1 MTEFPDKFLPLL
13 RCSSD
18 GGPLSPSE
26 ICRGHIGIIQAR
38 LECSECGLTYR
49 IEDGIA
55 RMLLEDALSPEDRHE
70 IAIRDVEY
78 SRTDGEAFVPPE
90 ASWRSELN
98 DLIEI
103 PPHLDAVAPLQNQRV
118 LELGC
123 GDGRFTMLM
132 AQLGGQIMAADF
144 SLNALRRM
152 AAWLPSGTPPTS
164 YRARAIRQGDLRPYI
179 ALVQADASRFCVQP
193 QAFDRALSATP
204 LDSREQRM
212 GMFRT
217 IADALTDAG
226 RYVGSFEHDDF
237 IRRLLGLPLARRYER
252 GGIFIEHFDRS
263 SIKREITPYFLSLS
277 TRCIRPRIPFV
288 SRLPKSLAAGLLG
301 LISLTPGLGQLGEI
315 VLVSAERPVRPPAE
329 GVNRAGNRFVKT
341 GFKWYAR
348 RLGKEPVWG
357 SDEYVT

>member
-1 MTEFPDKFLPLL
+1 MTEFPSDFLPLL
-13 RCSSD
+13 RCSAD
-18 GGPLSPSE
+18 GGPLSASE
-26 ICRGHIGIIQAR
+26 IRSGHIGIIQAR
-38 LECSECGLTYR
+38 LECDECGLAYR

-78 SRTDGEAFVPPE
+78 GCTNGEAFVPPE
-90 ASWRSELN
+90 ASWRSELS

-103 PPHLDAVAPLQNQRV
+103 PPHLDALAPLQNQRV

-123 GDGRFTMLM
+123 GDGRYTMLM
-132 AQLGGQIMAADF
+132 AQLGARVMAADF

-164 YRARAIRQGDLRPYI
+164 YRARGIRQGDLRPYI
-179 ALVQADASRFCVQP
+179 ALVQVDASRFRVQAR
-193 QAFDRALSATP
+193 AFDRALSATP

-212 GMFRT
+212 AMFRT

-226 RYVGSFEHDDF
+226 RYLGGFEHDDF
-237 IRRLLGLPLARRYER
+237 IRRLLGLPLVRRYQR

-263 SIKREITPYFLSLS
+263 TIKSEFAPYFLRLS
-277 TRCIRPRIPFV
+277 TRCVRPRIPFV
-288 SRLPKSLAAGLLG
+288 SRLPKSWAAGLLG
-301 LISLTPGLGQLGEI
+301 LISMTPGLGQLGEI
-315 VLVSAERPVRPPAE
+315 VLVSAERSVRPPAE
-329 GVNRAGNRFVKT
+329 GANRAGNRFVKAA
-341 GFKWYAR
+341 FKWYAR

>member
-1 MTEFPDKFLPLL
+1 MTEFSSDFLPLL
-13 RCSSD
+13 RCSAD
-18 GGPLSPSE
+18 GGPLSSSE
-26 ICRGHIGIIQAR
+26 MRSGRIGIIQAR
-38 LECSECGLTYR
+38 LECDECGLAYR

-55 RMLLEDALSPEDRHE
+55 RILLEDALSPEGRHE

-78 SRTDGEAFVPPE
+78 GCTNGEAFVLPE
-90 ASWRSELN
+90 ASWRSELS

-103 PPHLDAVAPLQNQRV
+103 PPHLDALAPLQNQRV

-132 AQLGGQIMAADF
+132 AQLGARVMAAEF
-144 SLNALRRM
+144 LLNALRRM

-263 SIKREITPYFLSLS
+263 SIKREFTPYFLRLS

-315 VLVSAERPVRPPAE
+315 LVVSAGRPVQPPAE
-329 GVNRAGNRFVKT
+329 GANRAGNRLVKT